1 MAHVLASVIIPTFNG
16 KDKVT
21 QLLKSLEKQT
31 VSSFEIIVVVDGST
45 DGSMQYI
52 QSFAWKLNELHL
64 FEQINKG
71 RAGARNTGARE
82 AKTPLL
88 IFFDDDMILDPG
100 CIEKHLQ
107 FHQKYTAC
115 IAMGKILEPA
125 AAGDTE
131 IVQYKDFLNTSWNK
145 TLEPYK
151 QQALPAEWTILSAA
165 NFSIPKSD
173 FDKLNGFDELLKDI
187 EDYDFALRVKQQG
200 TEIYYLDDAVSIH
213 KDPFTFQKY
222 AARSRSYLKNRKY
235 AAQLKPAL
243 YANDPILNHK
253 NTGLQKLVYAFF
265 KYPFWLRLL
274 DDCNVFILLPKKLR
288 YKIYGI
294 IFTAFIHDQP

>member
-1 MAHVLASVIIPTFNG
+1 MTHVLASVIIPTFNG

-31 VSSFEIIVVVDGST
+31 VSSFEIIVVIDGST
-45 DGSMQYI
+45 DESLQYI
-52 QSFAWKLNELHL
+52 QSFEWKLNELRL
-64 FEQINKG
+64 IEQTNKG
-71 RAGARNTGARE
+71 RAGARNAGACE

-88 IFFDDDMILDPG
+88 IFFDDDMLLDSV

-107 FHQKYTAC
+107 FHQQHTFC
-115 IAMGKILEPA
+115 IAMGKIIEPA
-125 AAGDTE
+125 TAGDAE
-131 IVQYKDFLNTSWNK
+131 IVHYKDFLNTSWNQ
-145 TLEPYK
+145 TLEPYR

-165 NFSIPKSD
+165 NFSISKSG
-173 FDKLNGFDELLKDI
+173 FNALNGFDELLKDI

-200 TEIYYLDDAVSIH
+200 TKIYYLGDAVSIH

-243 YANDPILNHK
+243 YGNDPILNHK
-253 NTGLQKLVYAFF
+253 NSALQKLVYAFF
-265 KYPFWLRLL
+265 KYPFWLHLL
-274 DDCNVFILLPKKLR
+274 DHYNVFVVLPKKLR

-294 IFTAFIHDQP
+294 IFTAFIHNQQ